1 MKRQKLSNLLKEEK
15 ILTRRFDW
23 IKQRC
28 YNLKHCMYKNY
39 GGRGITVCDEWLQD
53 RKKFIDW
60 SLQNGF
66 SPELTIDRI
75 DNNKGYSPNNCRW
88 TNKSVQAQNTRKIYS
103 TNTSGYR
110 GVSLNTKNNKYD
122 CRISI
127 NNKRIS
133 LGFYD
138 TALEAAK
145 VYDTY
150 VLENNLSHTLNNVI
164 LTGKDKVHPNTGQI
178 LIQSNTSG
186 YAGVTYIERI
196 SKWFASVEF
205 QGKKHS
211 LKYHKTALEA
221 AIKREMFI
229 IENDLQERRIKCNFP
244 DKTLED
250 LRKWKLD

>member
-1 MKRQKLSNLLKEEK
+1 MKRQKLKNLQTIEEK
-15 ILTRRFDW
+15 ILRKRFDHM
-23 IKQRC
+23 KQRC
-28 YNLKHCMYKNY
+28 YNPKRSAYKNY
-39 GGRGITVCDEWLQD
+39 GAKGITVCDEWLQN
-53 RKKFIDW
+53 RRKFIDW

-75 DNNKGYSPNNCRW
+75 DNNKGYSPDNCRW

-103 TNTSGYR
+103 SNTSGYR
-110 GVSLNTKNNKYD
+110 GVSLNTNNKYE
-122 CRISI
+122 CYISI

-133 LGFYD
+133 LGFYN

-150 VLENNLSHTLNNVI
+150 VLENNLFHTLNNVI

-186 YAGVTYIERI
+186 YAGVTYIKRI

-229 IENDLQERRIKCNFP
+229 IENNLQERRIKHNFP